1 MNSVLL
7 DTSFLISFADS
18 NRPNHAAALGY
29 YRECVRRQVPMY
41 LSTVVISE
49 FQVKQA
55 INDLPLRNFVVLP
68 FNIDHAMKCGLLIRN
83 MARDLDD
90 DRVRVKDD
98 FKLVAQC
105 DCEAISHL
113 LCEDASTLAKYLKR
127 ANEGSLAATKVV
139 LLKEGFDA
147 AWFENGQ
154 TRLVP

>member
-1 MNSVLL
+1 
-7 DTSFLISFADS
+7 
-18 NRPNHAAALGY
+18 
-29 YRECVRRQVPMY
+29 MY

-55 INDLPLRNFVVLP
+55 ISDLPLRNSMVLP

-83 MARDLDD
+83 MARGIED

-113 LCEDASTLAKYLKR
+113 ISEDASTLAKYLKR
-127 ANEGSLAATKVV
+127 ASETGLATIQVV
-139 LLKEGFDA
+139 LLRDGFDA
-147 AWFENGQ
+147 AWYENGQ

>member
-1 MNSVLL
+1 
-7 DTSFLISFADS
+7 
-18 NRPNHAAALGY
+18 
-29 YRECVRRQVPMY
+29 MY

-55 INDLPLRNFVVLP
+55 ISDLPLRNFVVLP

-127 ANEGSLAATKVV
+127 ANDTSLATTKVV
-139 LLKEGFDA
+139 LLKDGFDA

-154 TRLVP
+154 ARLVP